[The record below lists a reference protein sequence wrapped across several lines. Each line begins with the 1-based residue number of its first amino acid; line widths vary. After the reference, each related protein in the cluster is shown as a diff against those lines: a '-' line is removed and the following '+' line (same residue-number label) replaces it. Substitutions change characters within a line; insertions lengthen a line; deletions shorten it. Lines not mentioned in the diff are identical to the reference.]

1 MNALTLLRSVE
12 ELLYE
17 VVSWLVFYPK
27 TLWMTLSRP
36 LRTMAYSDREQR
48 DKPDQQYLD
57 TLSPPLFL
65 VLSILLAHGIEIVA
79 GLNIDQSRT
88 AIGKMITS
96 NDQTLLAVRALMFS
110 LYPLAYAGLWLFL
123 GRKRIDR
130 ETLRP
135 PFFAQCFLSGA
146 LAILI
151 SLGTIGIRYPSDVA
165 TLAGLCLIGVT
176 VVWFLWVQTRWLARV
191 EGVGGAAAVAG
202 AEEDDVGQK
211 IVFIKI
217 GLLEAPCRNAH
228 QNLLQLSGGLD
239 FPSQPLI

>member
-36 LRTMAYSDREQR
+36 LRTLAYSDREQH

-65 VLSILLAHGIEIVA
+65 VLSILLAHGIELAA
-79 GLNIDQSRT
+79 GLHIDQSRT
-88 AIGKMITS
+88 AIGRMVTS
-96 NDQTLLAVRALMFS
+96 NDQTLLSVRALMFS
-110 LYPLAYAGLWLFL
+110 LYTVTYAVLFLLL

-130 ETLRP
+130 ETVRP

-146 LAILI
+146 LAILT
-151 SLGTIGIRYPSDVA
+151 SVGTTGVRYPSEAA
-165 TLAGLCLIGVT
+165 TLAGLVLILAT
-176 VVWFLWVQTRWLARV
+176 MVWFLWVQTRWLARI
-191 EGVGGAAAVAG
+191 EGVGRAAALGWSVLAFGVSTG
-202 AEEDDVGQK
+202 AVIGVG
-211 IVFIKI
+211 V
-217 GLLEAPCRNAH
+217 LL
-228 QNLLQLSGGLD
+228 S
-239 FPSQPLI
+239 

>member
-27 TLWMTLSRP
+27 TLWMMLSRP
-36 LRTMAYSDREQR
+36 LRTMAYSDREQH

-65 VLSILLAHGIEIVA
+65 VLSILLAHGIELAA
-79 GLNIDQSRT
+79 GLHLDQSRSE
-88 AIGKMITS
+88 IGQMITS
-96 NDQTLLAVRALMFS
+96 NDQTLLSVRALMFS
-110 LYPLAYAGLWLFL
+110 LYTVTYAVLFLLL

-130 ETLRP
+130 ETVRP

-151 SLGTIGIRYPSDVA
+151 SLGTTGIRYPGDVA
-165 TLAGLCLIGVT
+165 TLAGLVVILAT
-176 VVWFLWVQTRWLARV
+176 VAWFLWVQTRWLARI
-191 EGVGGAAAVAG
+191 EGVGGAAALGWSVLAFGVSTG
-202 AEEDDVGQK
+202 AVIGVGL
-211 IVFIKI
+211 V
-217 GLLEAPCRNAH
+217 
-228 QNLLQLSGGLD
+228 LS
-239 FPSQPLI
+239 

>member
-65 VLSILLAHGIEIVA
+65 VLSILLAHGIELAA
-79 GLNIDQSRT
+79 GLHLDQSRT
-88 AIGKMITS
+88 AIGRMVTS
-96 NDQTLLAVRALMFS
+96 SDQTLLSVRALAFS
-110 LYPLAYAGLWLFL
+110 IYPVVYAVLVLL
-123 GRKRIDR
+123 LSRKRIDR
-130 ETLRP
+130 ETVRP

-146 LAILI
+146 LAILT
-151 SLGTIGIRYPSDVA
+151 SVGSTGIRYPSEAA
-165 TLAGLCLIGVT
+165 TLAGLALIVAT
-176 VVWFLWVQTRWLARV
+176 TVWFLWVQTRWLARI
-191 EGVGGAAAVAG
+191 EGVGGAAAFAWSVAAFAVSMG
-202 AEEDDVGQK
+202 TV
-211 IVFIKI
+211 I
-217 GLLEAPCRNAH
+217 GMAA
-228 QNLLQLSGGLD
+228 
-239 FPSQPLI
+239 LIS

>member
-36 LRTMAYSDREQR
+36 LRTLAYSDREQH

-65 VLSILLAHGIEIVA
+65 VLSILLAHGIELAA
-79 GLNIDQSRT
+79 GLHLNQSHSELGR
-88 AIGKMITS
+88 MITS
-96 NDQTLLAVRALMFS
+96 NDQTLLSVRALMFS
-110 LYPLAYAGLWLFL
+110 LYTVAYAVLFLLL

-130 ETLRP
+130 ETVRP

-146 LAILI
+146 LAILTSI
-151 SLGTIGIRYPSDVA
+151 GTTGIRYPGEVA
-165 TLAGLCLIGVT
+165 TLAGVGLILAT
-176 VVWFLWVQTRWLARV
+176 VAWYLWVQTRWLARI
-191 EGVGGAAAVAG
+191 EGIGGAVAFGWSVAAFAASTG
-202 AEEDDVGQK
+202 AVIGM
-211 IVFIKI
+211 
-217 GLLEAPCRNAH
+217 GLLIA
-228 QNLLQLSGGLD
+228 
-239 FPSQPLI
+239 

>member
-1 MNALTLLRSVE
+1 MNALTLLKSVE

-88 AIGKMITS
+88 AIGRMITG
-96 NDQTLLAVRALMFS
+96 NEQTLLAVRALMFS
-110 LYPLAYAGLWLFL
+110 LYPLAYAGLFL
-123 GRKRIDR
+123 ALSRKRIDR
-130 ETLRP
+130 ETFRA
-135 PFFAQCFLSGA
+135 PFFAQCFLSGT

-151 SLGTIGIRYPSDVA
+151 SLGSIGVRYPSDVA
-165 TLAGLCLIGVT
+165 TLAGLVLMVVT
-176 VVWFLWVQTRWLARV
+176 MVWFLWVQTRWLARI
-191 EGVGGAAAVAG
+191 EGIGRAAALGWSVLAFAVSMG
-202 AEEDDVGQK
+202 GVIGM
-211 IVFIKI
+211 
-217 GLLEAPCRNAH
+217 GLLI
-228 QNLLQLSGGLD
+228 G
-239 FPSQPLI
+239 